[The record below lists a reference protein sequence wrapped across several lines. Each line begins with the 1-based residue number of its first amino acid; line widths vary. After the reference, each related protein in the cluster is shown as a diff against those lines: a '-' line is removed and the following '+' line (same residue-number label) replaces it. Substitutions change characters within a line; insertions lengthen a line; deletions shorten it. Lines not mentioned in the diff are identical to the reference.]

1 MTAVPPPSPGQSRPR
16 LGPSPSPS
24 GPPSAPLGRPAPPT
38 HPTGELGPWPR
49 AFPGVGG
56 TAGPPVRDGN
66 ADPDVDGVA
75 LAAATATGVLLG
87 TGFAVAAAWV
97 VAAACLAVACLGAG
111 TVARLRDAGGSSAVV
126 GVLVVGTLLA
136 SGGAAAAVRATA
148 VRGGILLGWVGHP
161 ARVEV
166 TGAVAEEPRRLR
178 YGGLWVLLTVDQIQR
193 DGRTYRTR
201 ERAGMIVPRGRFP
214 SASLSR
220 SCRRGRGRR
229 SGPARPRVRPR
240 P

>member
-1 MTAVPPPSPGQSRPR
+1 
-16 LGPSPSPS
+16 
-24 GPPSAPLGRPAPPT
+24 
-38 HPTGELGPWPR
+38 
-49 AFPGVGG
+49 
-56 TAGPPVRDGN
+56 
-66 ADPDVDGVA
+66 VDGVA

-220 SCRRGRGRR
+220 SCRRGRGRP